1 MAVDVVI
8 LAAGQGSRMR
18 SDQPKV
24 LHRLAGKP
32 LLGHVLD
39 TAAGFDDVQ
48 ITVVIG
54 HGADKVRSCFSDRQI
69 NWVEQAEQLGT
80 AHAVEQALPCLRDG
94 ARTLILYGDVPLIAF
109 STLQTLVEQCEANTL
124 ALLTALVT
132 DPGGYGRIVRGAK
145 GAVEAIVEHKDATPD
160 QLEIN
165 EINTGV
171 MCVGSDLL
179 RQLLPKIGK
188 NNAQEEYYL
197 TDLISLVRVE
207 GKAVVTSAPASW
219 LEIEGINTRA
229 QLAALE
235 RAHQKRIAESLMAE
249 GVSFADPARFD
260 CRGSLS
266 TGTDVFIDIN
276 SVFEGDVQLGSG
288 AFIGPNCHIA
298 NASIGEGVVV
308 KANTVIEG
316 TRDAPV
322 MLANDVQ
329 VGPFARLREGTRL
342 AAGVRIGNFVETKK
356 SQLGAGSKANHLAYL
371 GDADIG
377 AGVNIGAGTITC
389 NYDGVNKHRTEIE
402 DGAFIG
408 SNSSLVAPLSIGKD
422 ATVGAGSTIAKTVPP
437 KSLSV
442 ARGAQRNIQ
451 GWKRPQKKS
460 PEGK

>member
-1 MAVDVVI
+1 
-8 LAAGQGSRMR
+8 
-18 SDQPKV
+18 
-24 LHRLAGKP
+24 
-32 LLGHVLD
+32 
-39 TAAGFDDVQ
+39 
-48 ITVVIG
+48 
-54 HGADKVRSCFSDRQI
+54 
-69 NWVEQAEQLGT
+69 
-80 AHAVEQALPCLRDG
+80 
-94 ARTLILYGDVPLIAF
+94 
-109 STLQTLVEQCEANTL
+109 
-124 ALLTALVT
+124 
-132 DPGGYGRIVRGAK
+132 
-145 GAVEAIVEHKDATPD
+145 
-160 QLEIN
+160 
-165 EINTGV
+165 
-171 MCVGSDLL
+171 
-179 RQLLPKIGK
+179 
-188 NNAQEEYYL
+188 
-197 TDLISLVRVE
+197 
-207 GKAVVTSAPASW
+207 
-219 LEIEGINTRA
+219 
-229 QLAALE
+229 
-235 RAHQKRIAESLMAE
+235 MAE